1 MILLDI
7 TNLEINTIKESGFL
21 IFYIPLEIILANDF
35 QMHGTLR
42 IPWKPYRTLGGASS
56 KQCQRKSVT
65 VNGLPK
71 IFFFFFWKEEKYL
84 FSLKK
89 YFFVSTHFFN
99 SLFCGGGGGLCYG
112 AQASLAVTG
121 RVSCH

>member
-1 MILLDI
+1 M
-7 TNLEINTIKESGFL
+7 T
-21 IFYIPLEIILANDF
+21 
-35 QMHGTLR
+35 M
-42 IPWKPYRTLGGASS
+42 
-56 KQCQRKSVT
+56 
-65 VNGLPK
+65 NGLPK

-89 YFFVSTHFFN
+89 YFFISTHFSN

-121 RVSCH
+121 RVSCHLWAWLPQGI

>member
-1 MILLDI
+1 MSEEISDSEWAAKDI
-7 TNLEINTIKESGFL
+7 
-21 IFYIPLEIILANDF
+21 
-35 QMHGTLR
+35 
-42 IPWKPYRTLGGASS
+42 
-56 KQCQRKSVT
+56 
-65 VNGLPK
+65 
-71 IFFFFFWKEEKYL
+71 FFFFWKEEKYL

-121 RVSCH
+121 RVSCHSWA